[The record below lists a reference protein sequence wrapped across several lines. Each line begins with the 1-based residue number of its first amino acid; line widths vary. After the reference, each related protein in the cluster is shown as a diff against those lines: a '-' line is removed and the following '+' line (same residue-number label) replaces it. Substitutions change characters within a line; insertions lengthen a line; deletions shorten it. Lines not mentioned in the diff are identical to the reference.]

1 MTSDT
6 DTSIL
11 FCEYRGTATLWQKKQ
26 QAHVSLIQLGVI
38 WNYNVLEEE
47 QLICNPAYQQT
58 LAGLIQP
65 GVIDPWNQHQPNHA
79 GLTQLDVIDLWNQH
93 QPNHSGLTQLDVIDL
108 WNKDL
113 GKV

>member
-38 WNYNVLEEE
+38 WNYNVLEE

-65 GVIDPWNQHQPNHA
+65 G
-79 GLTQLDVIDLWNQH
+79 VIDLWNQH